1 MANLTEKDF
10 APLSAACVRAL
21 NDKLYEKRKT
31 AALEIEKMVKD
42 FMSKDNV
49 MQIRKLLKLLGQD
62 FTLAHNPNSRKGG
75 LIGLAA
81 MAIALGKDS
90 ALYVDDLVKPILAC
104 LSDSE
109 SRVRYYACEALYNVV
124 KVARGAVLPNFNDIF
139 DCLSK
144 LAADSDQ
151 NVKNGSELLDR
162 LLKDIVT
169 ESSSFDLVAFMPLLR
184 ERVYTKNHFAR
195 AFVVSWVSVMNSVPD
210 IDMLIFLPEILDGLF
225 NILEDPSVELK
236 KMCETTLS
244 EFLRNIVK
252 HPDRVDFAAMIRNL
266 IVHSHSSEELV
277 QYTAISWMREFV
289 ALSGRTLLPH
299 AAGILEAVLPTL
311 SYDDPR
317 RPESPSHAHAADI
330 RETAKAVNTRL
341 MQLVTE
347 EDDRP
352 HGSSAA
358 TSESGS
364 PTARGLS
371 VQHKIGGDLEHDDGS
386 TTGVVTP
393 AATGELELTPLVN
406 VLTRQLMH
414 VSMQTR
420 IAVLR
425 WFLHLFTKIPN
436 KIFVHVEEIFPKLLQ
451 TLSDPSDEV
460 VLLDLE
466 VLAEISSSCAAGGS
480 GGIAKR
486 AVPPPTAAVV
496 PAGDAV
502 QTPNGYFG
510 KFMLSLL
517 DLFQADPQLLE
528 ERGSFIIRQ
537 LCVLLNA
544 EDIYRS
550 LSEILL
556 GRDNLRFAAHM
567 VQTLNTILL
576 TSTELFELRNQ
587 LKDLNTKE
595 SCELF
600 CCLYRSW
607 CHNPVATI
615 SLCLLTQN
623 YEHTC
628 ALLHVFSDLEVTVD
642 FLTEIDKLVQL
653 IESPIF
659 TCMTKNTYTTLQP
672 EVAVRSV
679 CGVRLQVTGL
689 DRFTVLKGHSQPM
702 PTSMSFNKY
711 WSPFCWT
718 DHVLMGS
725 SCSSMTGAPF
735 IRPNLRLQLLDS
747 PQQSFLVKSL
757 YGLLMLLPQS
767 EAFHTLRTRLACL
780 PHPSLQQMDVANTA
794 PRRTAEDSMA
804 ALRKSKIDFEALLSH
819 FQKVQDSHK
828 KARPAARLNNSH
840 FW

>member
-21 NDKLYEKRKT
+21 NDKLYEKRKV

-42 FMSKDNV
+42 FMSKDNT

-210 IDMLIFLPEILDGLF
+210 IDMLVFLPEILDGLF

-252 HPDRVDFAAMIRNL
+252 NPERVDFAAMIRNL
-266 IVHSHSSEELV
+266 ITHSHSTEELV
-277 QYTAISWMREFV
+277 QYTAINWMREFV

-317 RPESPSHAHAADI
+317 RESPPHAHAADI
-330 RETAKAVNTRL
+330 RETAKSVNMRL

-347 EDDRP
+347 EDDLRGP
-352 HGSSAA
+352 PPPSDPSSSA
-358 TSESGS
+358 EGS
-364 PTARGLS
+364 
-371 VQHKIGGDLEHDDGS
+371 
-386 TTGVVTP
+386 
-393 AATGELELTPLVN
+393 LELTPLVN
-406 VLTRQLMH
+406 VLTHQLMH

-425 WFLHLFTKIPN
+425 WFLHLFTKIPS
-436 KIFVHVEEIFPKLLQ
+436 KIFIHVEEIFPRLLQ

-466 VLAEISSSCAAGGS
+466 VLAEISSSSGTSKALSSQELSGDTTTLAAGS
-480 GGIAKR
+480 
-486 AVPPPTAAVV
+486 
-496 PAGDAV
+496 
-502 QTPNGYFG
+502 NGYFG

-544 EDIYRS
+544 EDIYRA
-550 LSEILL
+550 LAEILL
-556 GRDNLRFAAHM
+556 GRSELRFAAHM

-576 TSTELFELRNQ
+576 TSTELFELRNR
-587 LKDLNTKE
+587 LKDLGTQE
-595 SCELF
+595 SCGLF

-628 ALLHVFSDLEVTVD
+628 SLLHLFSDLEVTVE

-659 TCMTKNTYTTLQP
+659 TY
-672 EVAVRSV
+672 
-679 CGVRLQVTGL
+679 
-689 DRFTVLKGHSQPM
+689 
-702 PTSMSFNKY
+702 
-711 WSPFCWT
+711 
-718 DHVLMGS
+718 
-725 SCSSMTGAPF
+725 
-735 IRPNLRLQLLDS
+735 LRLQLLDS
-747 PQQSFLVKSL
+747 PQQSYLVKSL

-780 PHPSLQQMDVANTA
+780 PTGLLLQHDTA
-794 PRRTAEDSMA
+794 RSVVDNSARSA
-804 ALRKSKIDFEALLSH
+804 IDFQELLDH

-828 KARPAARLNNSH
+828 KARPAARLNQVLRLSGVVDSMH
-840 FW
+840 LS